1 MFWQCKGLAS
11 ASLFEAVYQ
20 VKVAYISAKG
30 KNPVYT
36 TTHQPINSL
45 AHQFVRP

>member
-11 ASLFEAVYQ
+11 VAPFEAVYQ

-36 TTHQPINSL
+36 TTHQPFNPL
-45 AHQFVRP
+45 AHQSVRP